1 MVFTT
6 IKSRIES
13 VFFTRNII
21 YDLDIASEM
30 IDLVYLTYQTSSI
43 TDGKKESNSN
53 ELIFKELHY
62 QYSHIS
68 SLEFS

>member
-1 MVFTT
+1 
-6 IKSRIES
+6 
-13 VFFTRNII
+13 
-21 YDLDIASEM
+21 M
-30 IDLVYLTYQTSSI
+30 IDLVYLTYQTGSI

-68 SLEFS
+68 SLEFSWKNSKRTLKFAYHI